1 MTRGF
6 ARILVPTDFS
16 PPCEAALATAG
27 ALATQFGADIHLIHV
42 LEDPSTT
49 AADAS
54 DVSTD
59 GPSGLRES
67 WRKEAQAQL
76 NALLDPPKDVQ
87 FRVITGVM
95 FGSPARAIVNY
106 ARDYAINLIVMGTHG
121 RSGFA
126 HLLLGS
132 VTERVVRT
140 AECPVLTI
148 RETAA
153 ALASLNTEGRIS
165 SPLSPR

>member
-1 MTRGF
+1 M
-6 ARILVPTDFS
+6 
-16 PPCEAALATAG
+16 
-27 ALATQFGADIHLIHV
+27 
-42 LEDPSTT
+42 
-49 AADAS
+49 
-54 DVSTD
+54 
-59 GPSGLRES
+59 
-67 WRKEAQAQL
+67 
-76 NALLDPPKDVQ
+76 
-87 FRVITGVM
+87 ITGVM